1 MAKDIDQLLDGL
13 RAGPADAAGLDG
25 LEGAVFSR
33 IAERRRAAGS
43 GLGVQVGAALAALVI
58 GIVVGEART
67 QQHQPI
73 GPGASETAL
82 LSEDGQLTPSVRLGG
97 GA

>member
-1 MAKDIDQLLDGL
+1 MAEDIDQLLDGL

-25 LEGAVFSR
+25 LEGAR
-33 IAERRRAAGS
+33 LLKNRRASPRGRQRPRQLRSAPPWRPW
-43 GLGVQVGAALAALVI
+43 VI

-73 GPGASETAL
+73 GLAPAKRRCCPRTAS
-82 LSEDGQLTPSVRLGG
+82 SRLR
-97 GA
+97 